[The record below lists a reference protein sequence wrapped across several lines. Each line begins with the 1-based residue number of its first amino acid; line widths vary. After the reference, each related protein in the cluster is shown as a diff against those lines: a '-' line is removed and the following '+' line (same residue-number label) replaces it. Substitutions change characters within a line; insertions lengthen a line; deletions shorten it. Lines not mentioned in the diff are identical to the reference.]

1 MIMVLFNSNT
11 IMMMMMMM
19 MVADV
24 LLSFCRGGYLGS
36 PVPPTWAIH
45 DEEDDDQ
52 LSSLSY

>member
-11 IMMMMMMM
+11 IMMMMMM

>member
-11 IMMMMMMM
+11 IMMMMM

-45 DEEDDDQ
+45 DEGDDDQ